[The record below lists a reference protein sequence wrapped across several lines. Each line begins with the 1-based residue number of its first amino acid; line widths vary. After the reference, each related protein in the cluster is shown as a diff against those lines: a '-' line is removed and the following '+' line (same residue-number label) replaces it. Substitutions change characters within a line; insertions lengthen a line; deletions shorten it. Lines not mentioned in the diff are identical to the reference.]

1 MVHRLMSETTP
12 CAPVSATNTT
22 KTNKKMKLHT
32 SKLVLTV
39 SAVTAAAM
47 MTFANAQTTK
57 EEQSKLTP
65 DAVLSELMAGNA
77 RFVAGE
83 NTAPKVIESRE
94 ITATGQFPKAVILS
108 CLDSRVPV
116 ELVFDQ
122 EIGDVFVGR
131 VAGNIENE
139 DQLGS
144 MEFATKLAGSKLV
157 MVLGHS
163 SCGAVKG
170 ACDGAKLGNV
180 TALLAKIQPA
190 VDAVEGF
197 EADQRNSKNSEFVA
211 KVVEQNVRQTVADIR
226 ERSEVL
232 SDLEKSGDIKIVG
245 GVYDLATGKVTL
257 LD

>member
-1 MVHRLMSETTP
+1 
-12 CAPVSATNTT
+12 
-22 KTNKKMKLHT
+22 MKFISFSVVCLT
-32 SKLVLTV
+32 FSTVLF
-39 SAVTAAAM
+39 AQVT
-47 MTFANAQTTK
+47 QT
-57 EEQSKLTP
+57 EQGLLTP
-65 DAVLSELMAGNA
+65 DQVLEELMDGNI
-77 RFVAGE
+77 RYMEGE
-83 NTAPKVIESRE
+83 LSDLE
-94 ITATGQFPKAVILS
+94 IVDRRSKTNEGQFPMAVILS

-116 ELVFDQ
+116 EMIFDQ
-122 EIGDVFVGR
+122 GIGDLFVGR

-170 ACDGAKLGNV
+170 ATDGAKLGNL

-197 EADQRNSKNSEFVA
+197 DADQRNSKNTEFVRQ
-211 KVVEQNVRQTVADIR
+211 VIEQNVRQTVEDIR
-226 ERSEVL
+226 SGSSVL
-232 SDLEKSGDIKIVG
+232 SELETTGTIKIVG
-245 GVYDLATGKVTL
+245 AVYDLGTGKVSL